1 MRIALV
7 TPYDY
12 PYPGGVTEH
21 IRHLDREFRLRGHET
36 RIIAPS
42 SQEQSAA
49 EANVIQVSR
58 DVLSIPFNGSTA
70 RIALSPRIQQR
81 VEEILSD
88 EQFDV
93 IHVHEPEAPLVNWS
107 VLNASRAVN
116 VGTFHAFTENKRL
129 YRNVQPFIEWVW
141 LELDGRIFVSPALRD
156 AWQPYI
162 FGETRLIPN
171 GIDTRRFA
179 DPDVLPIAE
188 FDDGRPNI
196 LFVGRLE
203 PRKGFPHLLKA
214 YPEIKRAHPTARLL
228 VVGAFTQEE
237 IAPLAQEGLKDVHWI
252 GRVSN
257 QDLARY
263 YRTATVFC
271 APSTGGESFGI
282 VLLEGMAA
290 GLPVVASGIAGYR
303 SVMQDGVQG
312 RLVPPG
318 DESALA
324 EALIGLLRDPVRRT
338 QMAAHGRETAA
349 QYDWSVVAPRVL
361 DYYQELLER
370 RPSWR
375 KAPAGTP
382 PSQEQRLMVP
392 QGVSVVVDVRGHL
405 KLEGWDEP
413 EIFACAQGDG
423 EVHVDLQETAV
434 SVTGLTPGKEYIV
447 YVPRDANVHI
457 TYVGGQ
463 AQVRRLDNRLE
474 IERVASH
481 LKLEQIAS
489 VQVRSVSGHL
499 SAYEIQAGLEC
510 GLIGGHLTV
519 HQMQGRLAAETVGH
533 ASIDELVGAI
543 TLRVGGKA
551 QVSFLPPTDPVFQ
564 EASSIQAAGKITL
577 ALASSANATLTI
589 TDSRGSQTVLFG
601 NGGVP
606 ISLNSPDRVVVN
618 KAWLSGAKISLA
630 EKAQSVLFRKLLD

>member
-1 MRIALV
+1 
-7 TPYDY
+7 
-12 PYPGGVTEH
+12 
-21 IRHLDREFRLRGHET
+21 
-36 RIIAPS
+36 
-42 SQEQSAA
+42 
-49 EANVIQVSR
+49 
-58 DVLSIPFNGSTA
+58 
-70 RIALSPRIQQR
+70 
-81 VEEILSD
+81 
-88 EQFDV
+88 
-93 IHVHEPEAPLVNWS
+93 
-107 VLNASRAVN
+107 
-116 VGTFHAFTENKRL
+116 
-129 YRNVQPFIEWVW
+129 
-141 LELDGRIFVSPALRD
+141 
-156 AWQPYI
+156 
-162 FGETRLIPN
+162 
-171 GIDTRRFA
+171 
-179 DPDVLPIAE
+179 
-188 FDDGRPNI
+188 
-196 LFVGRLE
+196 
-203 PRKGFPHLLKA
+203 
-214 YPEIKRAHPTARLL
+214 
-228 VVGAFTQEE
+228 
-237 IAPLAQEGLKDVHWI
+237 
-252 GRVSN
+252 
-257 QDLARY
+257 
-263 YRTATVFC
+263 
-271 APSTGGESFGI
+271 
-282 VLLEGMAA
+282 
-290 GLPVVASGIAGYR
+290 
-303 SVMQDGVQG
+303 
-312 RLVPPG
+312 
-318 DESALA
+318 
-324 EALIGLLRDPVRRT
+324 
-338 QMAAHGRETAA
+338 MAAHGRETAA

-370 RPSWR
+370 HPSWR

-423 EVHVDLQETAV
+423 EVHVDHQETAV